1 MNAQYKNQRQLYK
14 CYGIF
19 LKKNCEYEKQEF
31 KIFFF
36 ISIDKTENKLLLA
49 LTIAVQPYFSKKLKQ
64 KSKKKNRRIL
74 KSEQF

>member
-19 LKKNCEYEKQEF
+19 VKKKLNMKNRSIKY
-31 KIFFF
+31 FFQ
-36 ISIDKTENKLLLA
+36 SIHKTENKLLLA

-64 KSKKKNRRIL
+64 KSKKK
-74 KSEQF
+74 K

>member
-1 MNAQYKNQRQLYK
+1 MLWYFCKKKTVNMKNRSLKYF
-14 CYGIF
+14 F
-19 LKKNCEYEKQEF
+19 L
-31 KIFFF
+31 
-36 ISIDKTENKLLLA
+36 SIDKTENKLLLA